1 MQRTCRVDLD
11 FATAGMAELAQL
23 ILQMY
28 MLLGHMTP
36 VTRTSEILDRSAPS
50 QMDCH
55 LASAQMDRSS
65 PIFVDFQPAP
75 SQHPCIRCVCYCDN
89 LPMVEMSMDETSA
102 DGMGSHLV
110 TLAQLARTLRLQLLR
125 ENGVE
130 LVILRPHRGRKSRLI
145 KYSDVRAKEIR
156 RREDTCATSSSDVAA
171 PVDLLRCLTHA
182 SWCLEQL
189 PHLERTSSCTL

>member
-28 MLLGHMTP
+28 MLLEHMTP
-36 VTRTSEILDRSAPS
+36 VARTSKILDRSAPS

-65 PIFVDFQPAP
+65 PILVDFQPAP
-75 SQHPCIRCVCYCDN
+75 SQPPCMRCVCYCDN

-102 DGMGSHLV
+102 AGMGPHLV
-110 TLAQLARTLRLQLLR
+110 TLAQLARTLRLQLLH

-130 LVILRPHRGRKSRLI
+130 LVILRPRNGRRSRLI
-145 KYSDVRAKEIR
+145 QYSDLRAKEIR
-156 RREDTCATSSSDVAA
+156 CKEDTCATSSSDVAA
-171 PVDLLRCLTHA
+171 HVDLLDCLTHA
-182 SWCLEQL
+182 SWHLKQL
-189 PHLERTSSCTL
+189 SSSQWTSICIL